1 MNKPTLQ
8 DILEEGIRYY
18 AQLEDFLYQDFCN
31 RPVPDNAPIHY
42 KNAHGNRLTILDVLN
57 KGVQHYVQIAREEY
71 KKDEKKSTEPK
82 KQTLPLIGDWPDS
95 SEGRRYE

>member
-1 MNKPTLQ
+1 MKRPTLQ

-18 AQLEDFLYQDFCN
+18 AQLEEYAYLDLCDA
-31 RPVPDNAPIHY
+31 PVPY
-42 KNAHGNRLTILDVLN
+42 KNTRENRLTILDVLN

-71 KKDEKKSTEPK
+71 KKDEKKSAEPK
-82 KQTLPLIGDWPDS
+82 KQTLPLGWDGPDS